1 MSFRIFLGQKR
12 IKWVPYAVGW
22 QQDPPSLSVFIKQ
35 RSRWTQGNFYVTSK
49 YLPIA
54 LRKPFP
60 IGIEIFNNIMCYVLF
75 VPALIWSHIT
85 LTLGLLGIAGIS
97 VAGPFT
103 LLWGMSFCLYV
114 AQMWFTLSLERAK
127 PQLYFFSVLSY
138 VTYSQI
144 FLFIVFKAAYDMLKN
159 KIQGNSL
166 QWYKTE
172 RSKERK

>member
-1 MSFRIFLGQKR
+1 
-12 IKWVPYAVGW
+12 
-22 QQDPPSLSVFIKQ
+22 
-35 RSRWTQGNFYVTSK
+35 
-49 YLPIA
+49 
-54 LRKPFP
+54 
-60 IGIEIFNNIMCYVLF
+60 MCYVLF

-85 LTLGLLGIAGIS
+85 LTLGLLGIAGITLP
-97 VAGPFT
+97 GPFT
-103 LLWGMSFCLYV
+103 MLWALSFCLYV
-114 AQMWFTLSLERAK
+114 AQMWFTLSLERVK

-138 VTYSQI
+138 ITYSQI